1 MGTLIAKT
9 SAFVESRRG
18 YEFTKRLL
26 DLAVCLV
33 SFPFLLLIMALI
45 AVIIRLDSPGPVLFR
60 QTRAG
65 RRGRSFQMFKFR
77 TMPHVGRDERG
88 REFMKAY
95 VRGEIGGG
103 DDPSTDR
110 VFKPQVEVTR
120 VGKFLRKTSLDELPQ
135 IFNVLRGEMSLVGPR
150 PHALWE
156 VEEYRD
162 WHLER
167 LAVLPGITGLAQ
179 VRGRSGIAFD
189 RLVRFDIE
197 YIRDQ
202 GLKLDLKILC
212 LTPFSVLWA
221 RGAG

>member
-1 MGTLIAKT
+1 
-9 SAFVESRRG
+9 
-18 YEFTKRLL
+18 
-26 DLAVCLV
+26 
-33 SFPFLLLIMALI
+33 
-45 AVIIRLDSPGPVLFR
+45 
-60 QTRAG
+60 
-65 RRGRSFQMFKFR
+65 
-77 TMPHVGRDERG
+77 
-88 REFMKAY
+88 
-95 VRGEIGGG
+95 
-103 DDPSTDR
+103 
-110 VFKPQVEVTR
+110 
-120 VGKFLRKTSLDELPQ
+120 
-135 IFNVLRGEMSLVGPR
+135 MSLVGPR

-197 YIRDQ
+197 YVRDQ

-212 LTPFSVLWA
+212 LAPFSVLWA